1 MTALPAL
8 ARMACVWMDYA
19 PLHVTVLG
27 QTSMEPCAKIV
38 SNVHLVL
45 LYMKISGTVEC

>member
-27 QTSMEPCAKIV
+27 QTSMETCAKIV
-38 SNVHLVL
+38 SIDAYGL
-45 LYMKISGTVEC
+45 LQLG